1 MTANHYKPGELFR
14 RFYLQN
20 VEKNSF
26 SEENTEEVDDASN
39 KLSMESIN
47 VAELLKYLKEHKV
60 KCDFNEKD
68 SEQDLSAMYTEI
80 RRCLAIDYF
89 DEFGSKSTT
98 QPENPLNEKNSEEY
112 ENYKKRILNLT
123 PVPQDMHVK
132 ASFF

>member
-1 MTANHYKPGELFR
+1 
-14 RFYLQN
+14 
-20 VEKNSF
+20 
-26 SEENTEEVDDASN
+26 
-39 KLSMESIN
+39 MESNN

-112 ENYKKRILNLT
+112 ENYKKCILNLT
-123 PVPQDMHVK
+123 PVPRDMHVK